1 VPAWTETVTIDMPLG
16 ADSVAVDGTKPRP
29 NDVTEGRYTGVVGF
43 PRLTILA
50 YQLGSLRVPLYPVVG
65 HDILHPIFIS

>member
-1 VPAWTETVTIDMPLG
+1 MVTIDMPLG

-29 NDVTEGRYTGVVGF
+29 NDVTEGRYTG
-43 PRLTILA
+43 LL
-50 YQLGSLRVPLYPVVG
+50 LGSLGSPSSPISWVPFGFRYTPWSAMVG